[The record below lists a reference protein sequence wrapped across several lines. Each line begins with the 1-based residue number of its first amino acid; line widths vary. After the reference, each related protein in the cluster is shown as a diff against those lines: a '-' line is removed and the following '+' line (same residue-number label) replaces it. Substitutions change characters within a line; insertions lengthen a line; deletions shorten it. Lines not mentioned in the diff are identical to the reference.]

1 MIIVGLGNPGSEY
14 EYTRHN
20 AGRIVLEHI
29 AHIQKADSWKKDK
42 VLHALKT
49 KIEIAG
55 KSMIAILPE
64 TFMNLSGSSVLP
76 LIKTVEDVNHMV
88 VMYDDL
94 DLPFG
99 ALRISF
105 DRTAGGHNGVKSIID
120 TVKSQKFIRVRI
132 GIAPLTPDGLIKK
145 PKGEDAVLK
154 FVLSTFKTSERTSL
168 EKLAP
173 HVLAALNVI
182 ENEGLAKAMTAYNG
196 K

>member
-20 AGRIVLEHI
+20 AGRIILQHI
-29 AHIQKADSWKKDK
+29 ALIQKADAWKKDK
-42 VLHALKT
+42 VLRALKT

-55 KSMIAILPE
+55 KNMIAILPE
-64 TFMNLSGSSVLP
+64 TFMNLSGASVLP
-76 LIKTVEDVNHMV
+76 LIKTVEDVNCMV

-94 DLPFG
+94 DLSFG
-99 ALRISF
+99 TLRISF
-105 DRTAGGHNGVKSIID
+105 DRTAGGHNGVKSIIE
-120 TVKSQKFIRVRI
+120 TLKSQKFIRVRI
-132 GIAPLTPDGLIKK
+132 GIAPVTSDGLIKK

-154 FVLSTFKTSERTSL
+154 FVLNPFKASERTSL
-168 EKLAP
+168 EKLAS
-173 HVLAALNVI
+173 HVLTALNTI

>member
-14 EYTRHN
+14 EHTRHN
-20 AGRIVLEHI
+20 AGRIVLQFI
-29 AHIQKADSWKKDK
+29 ALIQKADAWKKDK

-55 KSMIAILPE
+55 KNMIAILPE
-64 TFMNLSGSSVLP
+64 TFMNLSGGAVLP
-76 LIKTVEDVNHMV
+76 LIKTKEDVNHMV

-105 DRTAGGHNGVKSIID
+105 DRTAGGHNGVKSIIE
-120 TVKSQKFIRVRI
+120 TLKSQQFIRVRI
-132 GIAPLTPDGLIKK
+132 GIAPLTPDGLIMK

-154 FVLSTFKTSERTSL
+154 FVLGNFKKYDFEIL
-168 EKLAP
+168 EKLGTD
-173 HVLAALNVI
+173 VLALLSVI